1 MKRLL
6 TIGHSYVVA
15 LNRRLA
21 HEMARAGQGRWSV
34 TAAAPIEYPGD
45 LRRIVLERF
54 EGEASALVPLGTRAA
69 GVPHLMLYRGLR
81 PLLEQPWDVVHCWEE
96 PYVAAAAQ
104 IARRTPTKARFVF
117 ATFQNLPKE
126 YPFPLAAFERRVLR
140 RADGWIAFGKSTY
153 EAQARRDSHYASLP
167 SRIISPGVDTSA
179 FSPSAGVRRAVRE
192 SLGWTDDIPVVG
204 FLGRFVPEK
213 GIGVLLDALSR
224 TRNPWRALFVGD
236 GPERGTVEAFAE
248 ARTGHVRIVSDATH
262 DDVPRWL
269 NAMDLLCAPSQ
280 TTPRWREQFGRMLVE
295 AMACGVPVLASDSG
309 EIPHVLEDAGN
320 VVSEGDVSAWAEG
333 IDRLLSDPAMRQ
345 ELAARGRR
353 RACDRF
359 AWSVIASEH
368 LRFFE
373 ELT

>member
-21 HEMARAGQGRWSV
+21 HEMACAGKGKWSV
-34 TAAAPIEYPGD
+34 TSAAPLEYPGD
-45 LRRIVLERF
+45 LRRIALERF
-54 EGEASALVPLGTRAA
+54 EGEASELVPLRTRVAS
-69 GVPHLMLYRGLR
+69 VPHLMLYRGLR
-81 PLLEQPWDVVHCWEE
+81 PLFEQPWDIVHCWEE

-104 IARRTPTKARFVF
+104 IARRTPANARFVF
-117 ATFQNLPKE
+117 ATFQNVPKE

-140 RADGWIAFGKSTY
+140 RADGWIAFGKSAY
-153 EAQARRDSHYASLP
+153 DAQAGRDSEYASLP

-179 FSPSAGVRRAVRE
+179 FSPSAGVRRAARE
-192 SLGWTDDIPVVG
+192 SLGWTDEIPVVG

-213 GIGVLLDALSR
+213 GVALLLDALSR
-224 TRNPWRALFVGD
+224 SRSPWRALFVGD

-248 ARTGHVRIVSDATH
+248 ARADRVRIVSDATH

-295 AMACGVPVLASDSG
+295 AMACGVPVVASDSG
-309 EIPHVLEDAGN
+309 EIPHVLANAGI
-320 VVSEGDVSAWAEG
+320 VVSEGDVNAWAEA
-333 IDRLLSDPAMRQ
+333 IDRLLADPAMRR
-345 ELAARGRR
+345 ELAAKGRR
-353 RACDRF
+353 RASDRF
-359 AWSVIASEH
+359 AWSVVASEH